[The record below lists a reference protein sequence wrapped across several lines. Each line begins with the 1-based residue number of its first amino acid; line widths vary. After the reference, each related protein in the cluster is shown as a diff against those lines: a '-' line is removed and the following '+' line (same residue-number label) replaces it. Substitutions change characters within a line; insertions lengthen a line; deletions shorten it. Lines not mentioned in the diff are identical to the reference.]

1 MKDYYKILG
10 LEETASAEE
19 IHERWIELMQK
30 YHPDHGSRGARDEE
44 VAKEIN
50 EAYQTLKY
58 SSSRMEY
65 DLERLHQRR
74 RKKFSIKKFIFPI
87 SGVTGLTFLFIF
99 CLVCFLKPQTPPTL
113 KMKDPLPS
121 SKAERSTILNYETG
135 PYLEATKPTSKT
147 EKVVKDEKEEKV
159 ISQEKNDEIKAV
171 TISHKKKIDP
181 SQQMARSEVSLK
193 LPPNPPS
200 KELNRVKSIENPKR
214 IELPKPTV
222 KIPDVH
228 PISDLTLSA
237 KGADR
242 VTEVK
247 PSSLIATEEEVK
259 RFFANYIE
267 RYNHRDIHGFLSL
280 FSANTIQNQK
290 DRLEGIR
297 RIYDNFF
304 SQSRT
309 LQYHLEDLK
318 MEIYQNTVEA
328 YARYQI
334 DQTLENEGEKKIWQ
348 GHIQWIL
355 VKEEGGLKIASLNYQ
370 HEKSP

>member
-1 MKDYYKILG
+1 
-10 LEETASAEE
+10 
-19 IHERWIELMQK
+19 
-30 YHPDHGSRGARDEE
+30 
-44 VAKEIN
+44 
-50 EAYQTLKY
+50 
-58 SSSRMEY
+58 
-65 DLERLHQRR
+65 
-74 RKKFSIKKFIFPI
+74 
-87 SGVTGLTFLFIF
+87 
-99 CLVCFLKPQTPPTL
+99 
-113 KMKDPLPS
+113 MKDPLPS

-159 ISQEKNDEIKAV
+159 ISQQSGQEIKAV
-171 TISHKKKIDP
+171 TMIREKKIDP
-181 SQQMARSEVSLK
+181 SQQMVRSEVSLK
-193 LPPNPPS
+193 LPPIPPS
-200 KELNRVKSIENPKR
+200 KEVNRVKSIETPKH
-214 IELPKPTV
+214 IETPKPPV

-280 FSANTIQNQK
+280 FSANIIQNQK

-309 LQYHLEDLK
+309 LQYHLDDLK